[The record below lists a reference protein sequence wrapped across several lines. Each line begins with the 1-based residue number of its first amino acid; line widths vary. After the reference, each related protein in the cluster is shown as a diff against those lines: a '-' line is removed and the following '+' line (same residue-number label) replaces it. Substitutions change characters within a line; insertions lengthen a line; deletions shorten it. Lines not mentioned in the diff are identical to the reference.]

1 MNFATAVAT
10 TLQVACVSFLWFA
23 ARSPTTASHQRK
35 MRATALAAGFV
46 YALIA
51 AVFSIE
57 RVNRLAHTA
66 AAAARPVAARA
77 AGVAQAGA
85 RATAAVARAGEQVQ
99 PLLARAHEA
108 VGRPAARAPT

>member
-1 MNFATAVAT
+1 
-10 TLQVACVSFLWFA
+10 
-23 ARSPTTASHQRK
+23 

-77 AGVAQAGA
+77 AGVAQVAGA

-108 VGRPAARAPT
+108 VARAPT